1 MKRPPRWLPWLVLA
15 VTLAAARFAHAWPVP
30 AGWDLTFQAQR
41 AEEPAIHEGWKLY
54 REIDKRAWQMR
65 LMLQQVPLDHPD
77 AVVFVQADRHRHGLF
92 VQAERA
98 YLMQDRN
105 MASFDVRPVDA
116 DEARR
121 LIGRYA
127 AHDGPTLGEPSREAL
142 ACSSNV
148 ARSVVNLLVD
158 GKTRQYWLSG
168 ADYCYFKTDLLAPL
182 KEMMCAGHCYASK
195 VIDRWATT
203 LERDIKNLPATGPVT
218 GVSPGDPLTGLTSR
232 APVLRDAAAVLRDG
246 GTPEA
251 MCYQLNQ
258 LLDLPS
264 PTHKG
269 QGRDYRDG
277 DDAEIT
283 AATLALLGRLDP
295 GCTYKT
301 GHPMLHILVRRSSP
315 AVIELALRRGFP
327 VNQEQ
332 EIDFRTPLD
341 EAISEKREDVQQILR
356 QAGGVSHIAAGK

>member
-77 AVVFVQADRHRHGLF
+77 AVVFVQADRYRHGLF
-92 VQAERA
+92 VQGERA

-158 GKTRQYWLSG
+158 GKARQYWLSG
-168 ADYCYFKTDLLAPL
+168 ADSA
-182 KEMMCAGHCYASK
+182 
-195 VIDRWATT
+195 I
-203 LERDIKNLPATGPVT
+203 
-218 GVSPGDPLTGLTSR
+218 SR
-232 APVLRDAAAVLRDG
+232 
-246 GTPEA
+246 
-251 MCYQLNQ
+251 
-258 LLDLPS
+258 
-264 PTHKG
+264 PT
-269 QGRDYRDG
+269 
-277 DDAEIT
+277 
-283 AATLALLGRLDP
+283 
-295 GCTYKT
+295 CW
-301 GHPMLHILVRRSSP
+301 RRS
-315 AVIELALRRGFP
+315 
-327 VNQEQ
+327 
-332 EIDFRTPLD
+332 
-341 EAISEKREDVQQILR
+341 KR
-356 QAGGVSHIAAGK
+356 

>member
-1 MKRPPRWLPWLVLA
+1 MTRPLRWLSWLM
-15 VTLAAARFAHAWPVP
+15 LAATLVAAPFARAWQVP

-54 REIDKRAWQMR
+54 RKIDQRAWQMR
-65 LMLQQVPLDHPD
+65 LMLQQVPLDNPD
-77 AVVFVQADRHRHGLF
+77 TVVFVASDMKRYGLF
-92 VQAERA
+92 VQGDRA
-98 YLMQDRN
+98 YLMLERN
-105 MASFDVRPVDA
+105 WASFDVRPVSA

-121 LIGRYA
+121 LIRRYA
-127 AHDGPTLGEPSREAL
+127 AHNGPTLGVPSEAV
-142 ACSSNV
+142 ACSSDV
-148 ARSVVNLLVD
+148 ARAVVNLLVD
-158 GKTRQYWLSG
+158 GKARQYWLSG

-182 KEMMCAGHCYASK
+182 KEMLCASHCYTSK
-195 VIDRWATT
+195 MVDRWVTP

-277 DDAEIT
+277 DDAEIN
-283 AATLALLGRLDP
+283 AAMLALLGRLDP
-295 GCTYKT
+295 GCTYST
-301 GHPMLHILVRRSSP
+301 GHPLLHILVRRSEP
-315 AVIELALRRGFP
+315 AVIELALQRGFP
-327 VNQEQ
+327 VNEEQ

-341 EAISEKREDVQQILR
+341 EAISAKREDVQQILR
-356 QAGGVSHIAAGK
+356 QAGGVRHTAAGK